1 MKREEKGTVR
11 EIKDKEIGKTVKG
24 IANKRISG
32 ASSVKSFIFK
42 HQMKGKGKGVR
53 TGHLQSIGEPYL
65 SSFTFFLI
73 INLALFRKL

>member
-1 MKREEKGTVR
+1 MR

-42 HQMKGKGKGVR
+42 HQMKGKEKV
-53 TGHLQSIGEPYL
+53 
-65 SSFTFFLI
+65 
-73 INLALFRKL
+73 